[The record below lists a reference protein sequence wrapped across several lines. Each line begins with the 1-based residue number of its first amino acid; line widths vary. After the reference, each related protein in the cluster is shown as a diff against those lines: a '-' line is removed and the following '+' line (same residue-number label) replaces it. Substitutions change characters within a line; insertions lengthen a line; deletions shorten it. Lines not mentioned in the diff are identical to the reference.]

1 MSTAQIGSRTSH
13 CIMPAKETNPTM
25 RTYPEPEPTADT
37 GRPLTRCRRNSPFM
51 QACILAVVLFCCQGM
66 NATVVGLGAGAS
78 RPSNIPVV
86 DKVQIVGTCTTVL
99 SGFFAGSI
107 NNKIGPRCTL
117 ALGASGYPLYIGAL
131 WWLDRGSGVWFAYLA
146 AVYHGA
152 GAALSFSA
160 AGYVVSSY
168 SVEQNR
174 GRYTAAM
181 WAAIGIGSSVGAAIV
196 LGITWAAH
204 TKHSHVPTAVY
215 AIIVAIQCVGVL
227 VALLLADPS
236 QVRRNDRRP
245 IAYFVSLTW
254 REELLALR
262 SSLTTPTVLLLALG
276 FLSSQMPLSF
286 VGSLNAFYFNARSRS
301 LVNVSQPCPDSHT
314 S

>member
-1 MSTAQIGSRTSH
+1 MSTAQSGSRTSH
-13 CIMPAKETNPTM
+13 CIMPAEETIPTM
-25 RTYPEPEPTADT
+25 RAHPEPEPNAYSAE
-37 GRPLTRCRRNSPFM
+37 PLTRWRRNSPFM

-78 RPSNIPVV
+78 RSSNIPVV

-99 SGFFAGSI
+99 SGFFAGSV
-107 NNKIGPRCTL
+107 NNKIGPRYTL
-117 ALGASGYPLYIGAL
+117 ALGASGYPIYIGAL
-131 WWLDRGSGVWFAYLA
+131 WWLDQGSGVWFAYLG

-160 AGYVVSSY
+160 SGYVVMSY

-181 WAAIGIGSSVGAAIV
+181 WSAIGIGSAVGAAIV
-196 LGITWAAH
+196 LGITLAAH
-204 TKHSHVPTAVY
+204 TKHSHVPAVVY
-215 AIIVAIQCVGVL
+215 ATIVAVQCVGAL
-227 VALLLADPS
+227 VALLIAEPS
-236 QVRRNDRRP
+236 KVVRNDSRP

-254 REELLALR
+254 KEELLALR
-262 SSLTTPTVLLLALG
+262 SSLTNSTVLLLALG

-286 VGSLNAFYFNARSRS
+286 GGSLNAFYFNARSRS
-301 LVNVSQPCPDSHT
+301 PMNVSPTLSSPT
-314 S
+314 